1 MSESDSGRWL
11 LFPLG
16 RSRLMRRRDATGAP
30 RTGLCRRDRRVASS
44 DGYGEDIPVLTAQLE
59 HRSETSDCLQRRR
72 TGAARHRS
80 EPL

>member
-1 MSESDSGRWL
+1 MSESDSDRWL
-11 LFPLG
+11 LLLLG

-44 DGYGEDIPVLTAQLE
+44 GGYGEDISALTAQME
-59 HRSETSDCLQRRR
+59 QRSETSDCLQRRR
-72 TGAARHRS
+72 TRAARNSS